1 MNVKNMLPY
10 HLCIYDFDMSNQ
22 KMILVY
28 HPVSAGDDKSMKDG
42 EHMKKFLALL
52 LALCLCLGLMAGCGS
67 QSGSAQ
73 PADSSAAGDIEDFAP
88 PASAMISAEEEEE
101 DAEPADEAD
110 EEEET
115 EEESAEEIGS
125 GEITAHAAEIF
136 GTDQIPEENVY
147 PLDTDETLE
156 LMATFPDPLFASY
169 PGAMADCQIYQVAEE
184 KTGVKM
190 TYTGLSTSASAEQFN
205 VIMASGSYPDLVG
218 WGLNYATGDDAAVE
232 DDVYLDLI
240 DLIPEYAPNYFR
252 ILGSDDVL
260 LDTAVTDS
268 GYITAFAA
276 VVTEE
281 SLGKAGLVIR
291 TDLLDKLGLDK
302 PYTIEE
308 FDNVLAAFKDEGLA
322 QPLMM
327 LAPGAIQDN
336 WLAAAY
342 DVAAFCNSFPMTV
355 APTYVKDGEIKF
367 GPLED
372 GFKDYIEKVKS
383 WYDAGYIDS
392 DFISKNSNWNGP
404 SYANAITA
412 GDAGIFYAD
421 QGNLGGY
428 VAGSEVPGFA
438 VEATYDMHAT
448 EDSVNHFLAKS
459 SKAVGNG
466 FHITTSCENVELA
479 CKWGDWWYS
488 EEGSLLANY
497 GVEGVSFDYVDGVPT
512 LNETV
517 TDAPEGMRDAL
528 LIYCSNNTICCVI
541 DNNAV
546 TSGYSQLDKEAPEI
560 WATGMDDAY
569 VIPSTVSLS
578 ADETTEAANIYSD
591 IQTLCME
598 SIAKFINGDKS
609 MDEYDKFVSDIQ
621 AMNIDGYLAIYQEAY
636 DRAMAG

>member
-1 MNVKNMLPY
+1 MTGIPEY
-10 HLCIYDFDMSNQ
+10 HINLR
-22 KMILVY
+22 KMVSIL
-28 HPVSAGDDKSMKDG
+28 
-42 EHMKKFLALL
+42 KKMLALL

-67 QSGSAQ
+67 QSGSA
-73 PADSSAAGDIEDFAP
+73 ADAGASSAA
-88 PASAMISAEEEEE
+88 ASTEAGETVTDTEEAVEAEEADEPDEAEEEDSAETVE
-101 DAEPADEAD
+101 EPA
-110 EEEET
+110 
-115 EEESAEEIGS
+115 EIGE
-125 GEITAHAAEIF
+125 GEITAYAEEIF
-136 GTDQIPEENVY
+136 GTAEVPEEVSY
-147 PLDTDETLE
+147 PLDTDESLE

-169 PGAMADCQIYQVAEE
+169 PNAMADCLIYQEAEE
-184 KTGVKM
+184 RTGVKM
-190 TYTGLSTSASAEQFN
+190 EYTGLSTSASAEQFN

-232 DDVYLDLI
+232 EDIYLDLKEY
-240 DLIPEYAPNYFR
+240 IPEFAPNYFR
-252 ILGSDDVL
+252 ILGTDDTL
-260 LDTAVTDS
+260 LKTALTDS

-281 SLGKAGLVIR
+281 SLGRAGLVIR

-308 FDNVLAAFKDEGLA
+308 YENVLAAFKDEGLE

-336 WLAAAY
+336 WLAAAF
-342 DVAAFCNSFPMTV
+342 DVAAFCNSFPMSV
-355 APTYVKDGEIKF
+355 APTFVKDGEIKF
-367 GPLED
+367 GPLEE
-372 GFKDYIEKVKS
+372 GFLDYITLVHDWFDK
-383 WYDAGYIDS
+383 GYIDP
-392 DFISKNSNWNGP
+392 DFISKNANWNGP
-404 SYANAITA
+404 SYGNAVTT
-412 GDAGIFYAD
+412 GNAGIFYAD

-428 VAGSEVPGFA
+428 VEASEVDGFA
-438 VEATYDMHAT
+438 VEAAFDMHAT
-448 EDSVNHFLAKS
+448 KDSVNHFLSKS
-459 SKAVGNG
+459 NKSVGNG

-546 TSGYSQLDKEAPEI
+546 TSGYSQLDKDAPEI

-578 ADETTEAANIYSD
+578 ADETTEAMSIYTD

-598 SIAKFINGDKS
+598 SIAKFINGDKPL
-609 MDEYDKFVSDIQ
+609 DEYDAFKADIE

-636 DRAMAG
+636 DRAMAE